1 MSSEQDGIDEA
12 ADAWRARKG
21 SDPNETYQTDGHGRH
36 WPDPGDPPEGATA
49 AMRSRYANVQYLVG
63 ALRDYASSYYSSN
76 WEYAAGY
83 RAGLRRAAQLLV
95 NWVQGRKLWDR

>member
-1 MSSEQDGIDEA
+1 MDDDAA
-12 ADAWRARKG
+12 ADARRARKG
-21 SDPNETYQTDGHGRH
+21 GDPFGPPRH
-36 WPDPGDPPEGATA
+36 WPDPGGPPEGASA

-83 RAGLRRAAQLLV
+83 RAGMRRAAQMLV
-95 NWVQGRKLWDR
+95 NWVQEKKLWDR

>member
-1 MSSEQDGIDEA
+1 MSSEQDDIDAA
-12 ADAWRARKG
+12 ADARRASKG
-21 SDPNETYQTDGHGRH
+21 GDPLGSHRH
-36 WPDPGDPPEGATA
+36 WPDPGDPPEGASA

-83 RAGLRRAAQLLV
+83 RAGMRRAAQLLV
-95 NWVQGRKLWDR
+95 NWVQGKKLWDR

>member
-21 SDPNETYQTDGHGRH
+21 SDPFGSPRH

-83 RAGLRRAAQLLV
+83 RAGMRRAAQLLV
-95 NWVQGRKLWDR
+95 NWVQEKKLWDR